1 MQEFFG
7 RAKRKKKGG
16 GGVVESVQA
25 KLTDKRV
32 KSRIR
37 MMKNVEQICLKLAKR
52 KDGRIGD
59 SEKLRGS
66 LT

>member
-1 MQEFFG
+1 MEEQKE
-7 RAKRKKKGG
+7 KKKRGV
-16 GGVVESVQA
+16 VVESVQA

-59 SEKLRGS
+59 SKKLRGS
-66 LT
+66 LM

>member
-1 MQEFFG
+1 MLIAQSCPTL
-7 RAKRKKKGG
+7 
-16 GGVVESVQA
+16 V
-25 KLTDKRV
+25 TDKRV

-59 SEKLRGS
+59 SKNLRGS

>member
-7 RAKRKKKGG
+7 RTKRKKKRGG
-16 GGVVESVQA
+16 VESVQA
-25 KLTDKRV
+25 KLTNKRV

-59 SEKLRGS
+59 SKKLRGS